1 MKFHYKFSNLL
12 GSVYKKGNVFFS
24 PDGNCIFSPVGNRI
38 TVFDL
43 KNNKSWTLPV
53 ESRFNF
59 TAIDLS
65 PNGSALIAVNEAG
78 TASVVSMVS
87 KQTVNK
93 FEFKRPVCCIKFS
106 PDGKLFAVC
115 KENNVFIYK
124 APGNFTG
131 DYNPMEMVRV
141 FHGCFDETT
150 CVDWTSDSRVIAVG
164 SKDTSTKLYPLEKY
178 TNFREHTLSALSDCV
193 VAVFFEKDSLDVTTI
208 GRNGQLCI
216 WECSLSLSDL
226 EPFDAATAAP
236 NKKKMKKEG
245 DGEEEED
252 DLNLLTGELRQQIME
267 ELNEKKNEEQK
278 ESEDTDSKKRL
289 MKLLAKHYLCDQFG
303 FDKPKLTSAAY
314 HKQTHIL
321 VTGFSNGAFL
331 IHELPDVNLIHS
343 MSISEQ
349 AITTVSL
356 NGSGEWLALGCGGSS
371 HGQLLVWEWQSETYV
386 MKQQSHAAG
395 MACLAY
401 SIDGQYIATGGEDGK
416 VKLWNTRSGFCFV
429 TFSEHTSSVSAVRFA
444 NSRKFLVSA
453 SLDGTVR
460 AFDMTRYRNFRT
472 FTSPR
477 PVQFVS
483 LALDASGEFVA
494 AGGQD
499 VFEIYLWSM
508 KVGRLLEVLT
518 GHEGPVVGLAFSP
531 VLSSTALASVSWDK
545 TLRLWNAIESGA
557 QSETIVLSSDGVS
570 VAYKPDGK
578 EVIVAT
584 LNGHLTSFEVESASQ
599 CSCIEGR
606 NDLSSGRLEAD
617 LITAKKSLAGKS
629 FNTVCYSADGEY
641 VIAGGQSKHV
651 CIYYV
656 KEGLLTKKFEITQNR
671 SLDAVDDFINRR
683 KMTEFGNMALVEER
697 EFHDKTEKTAVKLPG
712 VRKGDMAARS
722 SKPEIRV
729 FQVQFSPTGQ
739 SWAAVTTEG
748 LLIYSL
754 DAEYMFDPYQ
764 LEMNIT
770 PQTVKQTLLKKEYS
784 EAIMMA
790 LRLNMPNVTLE
801 VFESI
806 PSASI
811 ELCVSSLPQQYAQ
824 KSLDFIATVMEN
836 SRHIEYFMIW
846 LESLLLKCDTP
857 PLRTLL
863 TVQRSVTRKYHDIAK
878 ICDYNKYT
886 IKFLNRL
893 GGLRNTKKMEDDEE
907 SMDMDREDDDNYSLA
922 MEVAS

>member
-24 PDGNCIFSPVGNRI
+24 PDGNCVFSPVGNRI

-59 TAIDLS
+59 TAVDLS

-78 TASVVSMVS
+78 TASIVSMVS

-106 PDGKLFAVC
+106 PDGKHFAVC

-164 SKDTSTKLYPLEKY
+164 SKDTSTRLYPLEKY
-178 TNFREHTLSALSDCV
+178 ANFREHTLSALSDSV
-193 VAVFFEKDSLDVTTI
+193 VAVFFEKDSLDITTI
-208 GRNGQLCI
+208 GRNGKLCI

-226 EPFDAATAAP
+226 EPFDQSTAAP
-236 NKKKMKKEG
+236 EKKKKKKGYE
-245 DGEEEED
+245 DDENQEED

-267 ELNEKKNEEQK
+267 ELNEKKDEERK
-278 ESEDTDSKKRL
+278 DSGDSGDSTKRL
-289 MKLLAKHYLCDQFG
+289 MKLCAKHYLCDQFG
-303 FDKPKLTSAAY
+303 FDKPRLTAAAY
-314 HKQTHIL
+314 HKDTHIL

-349 AITTVSL
+349 AIRTVSL
-356 NGSGEWLALGCGGSS
+356 NSSGDWLALGCGGAGQ
-371 HGQLLVWEWQSETYV
+371 GQLLVWEWQSETYV

-429 TFSEHTSSVSAVRFA
+429 TFTEHTSSVSSVRFA
-444 NSRKFLVSA
+444 SSRKFLVSA

-557 QSETIVLSSDGVS
+557 QSEAIFLSSDGVS
-570 VAYKPDGK
+570 VAYRPDGK
-578 EVIVAT
+578 AVIVAT
-584 LNGHLTSFEVESASQ
+584 LNGHLTSFQVESASQ
-599 CSCIEGR
+599 SGCIEGR
-606 NDLSSGRLEAD
+606 NDLSSGRLETD

-641 VIAGGQSKHV
+641 VIAGGQSKNV

-697 EFHDKTEKTAVKLPG
+697 ETPDKTEKAAVKLPG

-722 SKPEIRV
+722 TKPEIRV

-754 DAEYMFDPYQ
+754 DADYMFDPYQ
-764 LEMNIT
+764 LDMNIT
-770 PQTVKQTLLKKEYS
+770 PQTVKQTLLRKEYS

-790 LRLNMPNVTLE
+790 LRLNMPNITLE

-811 ELCVSSLPQQYAQ
+811 ELCVSSLAQVYAQ
-824 KSLDFIATVMEN
+824 KSLDFVARVAES
-836 SRHIEYFMIW
+836 SRHIEYWMVW
-846 LESLLLKCDTP
+846 LECLLLRCTAP
-857 PLRTLL
+857 PLCTLL

-886 IKFLNRL
+886 MKFLGRL
-893 GGLRNTKKMEDDEE
+893 GRVRKASRTEEEGE
-907 SMDMDREDDDNYSLA
+907 SMDMDGEDDS
-922 MEVAS
+922 MEMDVAN